1 MLENKQ
7 EIGTAQGQRPPSFPS
22 SEDAPRTLYMR
33 VTKPLSAEG
42 PATEEPREF
51 LKELKLMSLNSFS

>member
-7 EIGTAQGQRPPSFPS
+7 EIGTAQGQRPPSPS
-22 SEDAPRTLYMR
+22 SEDASRTLYMT

-42 PATEEPREF
+42 PAREEPREF
-51 LKELKLMSLNSFS
+51 LKEFKLMSLNSFS